1 MEKNASTNKCLISNV
16 PTNLKKYY
24 MNIVLMHVTLM
35 QNTLKSKHIVNDDNK
50 ILILPQ
56 GQGFQFRCKHGQVD
70 NKKTSHSL

>member
-1 MEKNASTNKCLISNV
+1 
-16 PTNLKKYY
+16 